1 MYCQNCGKE
10 LSDGSLFCDACGA
23 KIISAASPVHPE
35 SVPTE
40 SVEPDLSLEE
50 SIVLAD
56 KLIKKYAEMANLNKE
71 IEATGAELTKPLNTN
86 LKTYSFIRFFW
97 KWLVIGAGIFVVN
110 FNLFGRTLAREP
122 DHAWPFILVFILPIA
137 VLILGAVISIKQRE
151 KANNKIADSNLV
163 LSMNRNKVKER
174 NDDLIKQRN
183 NLKKELEQY
192 NDLVPVNCR
201 KLSAMNEVKASLTYG
216 RAKGFKEAVRLVR

>member
-1 MYCQNCGKE
+1 M
-10 LSDGSLFCDACGA
+10 
-23 KIISAASPVHPE
+23 
-35 SVPTE
+35 
-40 SVEPDLSLEE
+40 
-50 SIVLAD
+50 
-56 KLIKKYAEMANLNKE
+56 
-71 IEATGAELTKPLNTN
+71 
-86 LKTYSFIRFFW
+86 
-97 KWLVIGAGIFVVN
+97 
-110 FNLFGRTLAREP
+110 
-122 DHAWPFILVFILPIA
+122 
-137 VLILGAVISIKQRE
+137 LILGAVISIKQRE